1 MNVNLRI
8 DELVLNGFP
17 PGDRY
22 RIAAAMETELA
33 RLLTAQGVP
42 PGLASGKVVP
52 VLDAGSFRIAPDAR
66 PQQIGT
72 QIAQALFGGL
82 SRCAEMTTYLDCN
95 RRENL

>member
-8 DELVLNGFP
+8 DELVLHGFP

-22 RIAAAMETELA
+22 PIATALEAELA
-33 RLLTAQGVP
+33 RLIGAQGIP
-42 PGLASGKVVP
+42 TGLANGGSIA
-52 VLDAGSFRIAPDAR
+52 VLDAGSFSIATASR

-82 SRCAEMTTYLDCN
+82 SR
-95 RRENL
+95 

>member
-8 DELVLNGFP
+8 DELVLHSFP

-22 RIAAAMETELA
+22 RIAAALEAELA
-33 RLLTAQGVP
+33 RLLMVQGVP
-42 PGLASGKVVP
+42 PGLASGGAFP
-52 VLDAGSFRIAPDAR
+52 VLDAGSFHVAPGAR

-82 SRCAEMTTYLDCN
+82 SR
-95 RRENL
+95 